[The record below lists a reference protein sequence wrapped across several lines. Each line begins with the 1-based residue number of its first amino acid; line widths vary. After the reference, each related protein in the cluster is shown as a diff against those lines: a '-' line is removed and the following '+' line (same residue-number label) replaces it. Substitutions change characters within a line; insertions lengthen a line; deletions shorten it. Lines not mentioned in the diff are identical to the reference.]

1 MNHPRTGILAAGVWI
16 VDVSKRINHWP
27 ETQTLAIIDQV
38 ISTNG
43 GAAFNVACDLKKLDA
58 DLLVEGAGL
67 IGEDAPGAYIL
78 ETCRQFGVDAS
89 RLLSTSTHPTSFTD
103 VMTERGTGRRTFFH
117 MPGTNALFNESHLDL
132 AQCHAKIFF
141 MGYLGLLAAM
151 DACEATGRNPS
162 SRVFEEASR
171 LGMLT
176 AADLVSAPNE
186 HLAAQVCPCL
196 PHLDILLTNEWEA
209 ARLTGCSLAAGDLVT
224 FDAAMALAKDVL
236 ALGVRGSVV
245 LHFAHGAVLVS
256 ANGEPFAQSAVH
268 VPKSEVVGTTG
279 AGDAFAAGFL
289 LGTNHG
295 MTPQQSLELAVCS
308 AATSLHAIT
317 CSDSIRP
324 WEECLAYGRCMGFQP
339 TNFLS

>member
-1 MNHPRTGILAAGVWI
+1 MNHHRTGILAAGVWI
-16 VDVSKRINHWP
+16 VDLSKRIDHWP
-27 ETQTLAIIDQV
+27 EPQTLATIDQV

-43 GAAFNVACDLKKLDA
+43 GAAFNVACDLKKLDP

-67 IGEDAPGAYIL
+67 IGEDAPGAFIL

-89 RLLSTSTHPTSFTD
+89 RLRKTSEHPTSFTD
-103 VMTERGTGRRTFFH
+103 VMTERSSGRWTFFH
-117 MPGTNALFNESHLDL
+117 MPGTNAVFNESHLDL
-132 AQCHAKIFF
+132 PQCHAKIFF

-186 HLAAQVCPCL
+186 QLAAQVVPCL
-196 PHLDILLTNEWEA
+196 PHLDLLLTNEWEA
-209 ARLTGCSLAAGDLVT
+209 ARLTGRSLAAGDRVT
-224 FDAAMALAKDVL
+224 FDDAMALAKDVL
-236 ALGVRGSVV
+236 ALGVRGTVV

-256 ANGEPFAQSAVH
+256 ADGTQLAQSAVH

-289 LGTNHG
+289 LGTHHG
-295 MTPQQSLELAVCS
+295 MTSQESLELAVCS

-339 TNFLS
+339 TDVLS